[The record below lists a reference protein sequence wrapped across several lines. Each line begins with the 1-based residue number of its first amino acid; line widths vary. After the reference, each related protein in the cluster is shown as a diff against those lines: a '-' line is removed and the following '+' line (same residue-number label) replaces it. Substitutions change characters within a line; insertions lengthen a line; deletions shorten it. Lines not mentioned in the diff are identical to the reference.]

1 RDNLP
6 EAVGLLGE
14 HFVLAFGLRLE
25 LDEDRGGLSLGFEA
39 AFFGLGL
46 GFDDNLGLLG
56 LGRCFQGRAPLR
68 FHALGLGQRR
78 FGEGMVL
85 RFLNRSFGLALARL
99 ALLVGFGLLDLQLRL
114 GDGDAGLGLV
124 FTLDGPGVDLG

>member
-1 RDNLP
+1 
-6 EAVGLLGE
+6 
-14 HFVLAFGLRLE
+14 
-25 LDEDRGGLSLGFEA
+25 A

-114 GDGDAGLGLV
+114 GEGDAGLGLV
-124 FTLDGPGVDLG
+124 FTLDGPGVGLRQGNAHFPLGILDLGFAFEGRGLFAHFLFFV